1 MELEYL
7 RSVST
12 AVNKIKGDIEKMNV
26 TVNDVKNMIE
36 NNKNK
41 EFVVYVPNKIL
52 YDKLMKMFGE
62 LGIKWLNTERPTTKN
77 YFGMVDEFCVNYTGN
92 NNSIMYS
99 RMGYYQERNEYIY
112 TLIDDK
118 PSVSAMMSRLG
129 IEKNKPFDVEDNS
142 FNPYTFDGRLIKD
155 RYGDYADCDLVLSIC
170 AGESKI
176 VNRTFPMVGKDYFFI
191 TEHGTVDYM
200 EWTNNYID
208 YCFYLAGNAF
218 PTNEKATAHIDEIM
232 EKYNKI
238 KGDIEK

>member
-1 MELEYL
+1 
-7 RSVST
+7 
-12 AVNKIKGDIEKMNV
+12 MNV
-26 TVNDVKNMIE
+26 TVDNVKNMIE
-36 NNKNK
+36 ISKNKNK
-41 EFVVYVPNKIL
+41 EFVVHVPNKIL

-62 LGIKWLNTERPTTKN
+62 LGIKWGNTTESPTTKN
-77 YFGMVDEFCVNYTGN
+77 YFDVVEEFCVKYKGN

-99 RMGYYQERNEYIY
+99 RMDYYKDERSYAILE
-112 TLIDDK
+112 LIDDNEEPEEDDE

-155 RYGDYADCDLVLSIC
+155 KYGDYADCDLVLSIC

-176 VNRTFPMVGKDYFFI
+176 VNCTFPMVGKDYFFV
-191 TEHGTVDYM
+191 TEIGIVDFM
-200 EWTNNYID
+200 EWTNNYVD
-208 YCFYLAGNAF
+208 YCFYMAGNAF
-218 PTNEKATAHIDEIM
+218 PTKEKATAHIDEIM